1 MELGDSFWLTLDVQV
16 LNLHL
21 EPSRQSLFL
30 LAIFEIENCALCRI
44 VQLVEGWR
52 LIEVV
57 TFIIVHVSCHDH
69 HFFIS
74 QRPRVR
80 QVLQTILAAVFVT
93 TKNNDVVLAGLHREL
108 DVFLIDHRWVNDLK
122 AF

>member
-1 MELGDSFWLTLDVQV
+1 MELGDSFWLALDVQV

-21 EPSRQSLFL
+21 KPSRQSLVLF
-30 LAIFEIENCALCRI
+30 AIFEIENCALCRI
-44 VQLVEGWR
+44 VQLVEGGR

-57 TFIIVHVSCHDH
+57 TFIIVDVSCHDH
-69 HFFIS
+69 HFFIG

-93 TKNNDVVLAGLHREL
+93 TENDDVVLAGLHREL